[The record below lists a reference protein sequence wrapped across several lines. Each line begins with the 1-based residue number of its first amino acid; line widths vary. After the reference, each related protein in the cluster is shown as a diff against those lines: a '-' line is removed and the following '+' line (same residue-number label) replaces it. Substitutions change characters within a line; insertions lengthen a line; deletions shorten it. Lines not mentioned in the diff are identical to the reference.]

1 MSKARQLFYDRKARN
16 DKEVAYYSKFI
27 FNGHFIVFLT
37 IAFGALM
44 LQYSQLLKNLPDNVN
59 YNLIIAVILATL
71 TVTPLRTFMKSA
83 DSVFLLNF
91 ERDMPTYFKYAV
103 MRSGRLRTLLFIV
116 TGGILV
122 PLYMER
128 TASVTGFICAIVLGV
143 WMIYSGLIMRHL
155 MMTLGIT
162 NGYISLL
169 IFLMALSGI
178 YTALEGL
185 PVTIISI
192 ILFTISLIYLLNKN
206 AAHRLLNFDYYI
218 DYEHQLNQ
226 AQNKL
231 INMFTDVKVLNERTV
246 RRRYLDVFLKVPSPK
261 KFNQNYMYKFLFV
274 RSFARGKD
282 AFFIV
287 LRLLIIGLVLIWWID
302 QPVISAILG
311 ALIMY
316 LLILQLSQFYKQ
328 QAYGLWPQVWP
339 VSEGQ
344 VVKGYHQ
351 FLINIMIVLG
361 IILSIIYILKF
372 VTAIYFVILFFI
384 VGWLTIDS
392 SIKKIKKHQ
401 ELLRD

>member
-1 MSKARQLFYDRKARN
+1 MSKARQLFYDRKVRN

-91 ERDMPTYFKYAV
+91 ERDMPAYFKYAV

-169 IFLMALSGI
+169 IF
-178 YTALEGL
+178 
-185 PVTIISI
+185 
-192 ILFTISLIYLLNKN
+192 
-206 AAHRLLNFDYYI
+206 
-218 DYEHQLNQ
+218 
-226 AQNKL
+226 
-231 INMFTDVKVLNERTV
+231 
-246 RRRYLDVFLKVPSPK
+246 
-261 KFNQNYMYKFLFV
+261 
-274 RSFARGKD
+274 
-282 AFFIV
+282 
-287 LRLLIIGLVLIWWID
+287 
-302 QPVISAILG
+302 
-311 ALIMY
+311 
-316 LLILQLSQFYKQ
+316 
-328 QAYGLWPQVWP
+328 
-339 VSEGQ
+339 
-344 VVKGYHQ
+344 
-351 FLINIMIVLG
+351 
-361 IILSIIYILKF
+361 
-372 VTAIYFVILFFI
+372 
-384 VGWLTIDS
+384 
-392 SIKKIKKHQ
+392 
-401 ELLRD
+401 

>member
-1 MSKARQLFYDRKARN
+1 MSKARQLFYDRKVRN

-91 ERDMPTYFKYAV
+91 ERDMPAYFKYAV

-206 AAHRLLNFDYYI
+206 AAHRLLNFNYYI

-231 INMFTDVKVLNERTV
+231 INMFTDVKGMKDKAV
-246 RRRYLDVFLKVPSPK
+246 RRRYLDILLPRKSHYTEQHMFE
-261 KFNQNYMYKFLFV
+261 YLFV
-274 RSFARGKD
+274 RNFVRSND
-282 AFFIV
+282 SMWIV
-287 LRLLIIGLVLIWWID
+287 VRLIVVGCVLMWLVHHYIVGLIIGLFF
-302 QPVISAILG
+302 SYAI
-311 ALIMY
+311 IM
-316 LLILQLSQFYKQ
+316 QASQFYKM
-328 QAYGLWPQVWP
+328 QAFSLWPKVWP
-339 VSEGQ
+339 TPEA
-344 VVKGYHQ
+344 
-351 FLINIMIVLG
+351 LVLQG
-361 IILSIIYILKF
+361 FRKFMHKLSIVTTTVIAVCYIL
-372 VTAIYFVILFFI
+372 IYPSHFYFALILYVMMFFALNS
-384 VGWLTIDS
+384 VAV
-392 SIKKIKKHQ
+392 KIEKRMN
-401 ELLRD
+401 LLRD